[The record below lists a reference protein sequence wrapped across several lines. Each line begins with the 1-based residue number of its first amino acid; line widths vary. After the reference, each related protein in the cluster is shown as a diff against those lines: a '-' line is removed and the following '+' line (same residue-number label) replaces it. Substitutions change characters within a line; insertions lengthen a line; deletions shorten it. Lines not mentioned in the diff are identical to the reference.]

1 MIDVP
6 YLRIMAEF
14 LSVSKLS
21 VEEIEAE
28 FDKSK
33 LNFGVL
39 LRAYKRLNR
48 FPRKEESAL
57 IGSIGIDRWEAQN
70 FN

>member
-1 MIDVP
+1 MIDIP
-6 YLRIMAEF
+6 YLRIMTEF
-14 LSVSKLS
+14 LLVSELS

-28 FDKSK
+28 FDKSN

-48 FPRKEESAL
+48 FPRKDESAL
-57 IGSIGIDRWEAQN
+57 IRAIGIDLWEAQN